1 MSSSGS
7 WASASAL
14 PLVQRTATVAFFIAF
29 LAWLDVLPI
38 PWFERE
44 ADGVVSFNYHP
55 LCMTLAFVLLMP
67 EAVIAY
73 ADGEDHRGMS
83 HADAK
88 RVHAALHVLATT
100 LLVMGLMAI
109 FANHGGHEIPP
120 LYSAHSWMGVVT
132 TALVCCQAALGVSVF
147 FFSPARAFTKAL
159 GLGSDDTRG
168 GADLNNVADARAR
181 LAPYHRF
188 FGAAAF
194 VAGAGTCVSG
204 LVEKQAFLKCP
215 IDPTYKFCAVVA
227 LPNVMVVLV
236 LLVASCACG
245 ATYARSVGRRD
256 AEVRGASVRRDG
268 AFLENETRE
277 DARSALMSARRR
289 TRGNDE
295 YPGYDDSLEY

>member
-1 MSSSGS
+1 
-7 WASASAL
+7 
-14 PLVQRTATVAFFIAF
+14 
-29 LAWLDVLPI
+29 
-38 PWFERE
+38 
-44 ADGVVSFNYHP
+44 
-55 LCMTLAFVLLMP
+55 
-67 EAVIAY
+67 
-73 ADGEDHRGMS
+73 
-83 HADAK
+83 
-88 RVHAALHVLATT
+88 
-100 LLVMGLMAI
+100 
-109 FANHGGHEIPP
+109 
-120 LYSAHSWMGVVT
+120 MGVVT